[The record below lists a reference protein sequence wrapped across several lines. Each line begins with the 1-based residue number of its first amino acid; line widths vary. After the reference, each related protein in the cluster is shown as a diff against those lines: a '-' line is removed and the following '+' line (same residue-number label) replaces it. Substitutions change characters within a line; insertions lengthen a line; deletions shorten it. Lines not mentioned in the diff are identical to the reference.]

1 MDHHKDIES
10 TLNALLLN
18 AEELQ
23 AAGPSTELSDQQKSL
38 LDTLFH
44 QWDNLSEEEKQ
55 ALLGAKIETKMAQLA
70 QKNQACLR
78 TILSQ

>member
-23 AAGPSTELSDQQKSL
+23 AAGPSTHLSDQQKSL

-44 QWDNLSEEEKQ
+44 QWDDLSEDEKQ
-55 ALLGAKIETKMAQLA
+55 ALLEAKIETKMVHLA
-70 QKNQACLR
+70 QKNQACLSR
-78 TILSQ
+78 VLAQ